1 MMVTSVTLNVL
12 PWFGSVA
19 MRPPSL
25 CLEDRGARRDLLAL
39 VEQVPGASVGLKVAA
54 LLLVIE
60 GQRPGWIAEV
70 LGVTR
75 MSLNRWIHA
84 PRYAASSRRIWSAHR
99 RNIHEDQSASPGQAE
114 VQTLAVGQRPRTA
127 ERQPLL
133 RSRP

>member
-60 GQRPGWIAEV
+60 GQRPGWIAQ
-70 LGVTR
+70 LGSAAQARAAGCADGQGT
-75 MSLNRWIHA
+75 
-84 PRYAASSRRIWSAHR
+84 PRARGASGALTAGIRLESRALGRT
-99 RNIHEDQSASPGQAE
+99 DPGGAS
-114 VQTLAVGQRPRTA
+114 
-127 ERQPLL
+127 
-133 RSRP
+133 